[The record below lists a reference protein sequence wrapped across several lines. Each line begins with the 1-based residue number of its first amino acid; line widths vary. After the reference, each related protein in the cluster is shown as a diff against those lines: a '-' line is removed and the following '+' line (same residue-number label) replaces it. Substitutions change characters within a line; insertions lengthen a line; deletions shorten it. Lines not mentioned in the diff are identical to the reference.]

1 MKTIKSK
8 KAFEQ
13 VFSGG
18 RRANTRLVRITCMKV
33 DPSEDGKV
41 AFVAAKRLG
50 NAVYRNRCKRV
61 LREAARECGLPACGW
76 KLILFAT
83 NKTHDSNP
91 HEVGKALTGLLSRV
105 GVDSLAE

>member
-8 KAFEQ
+8 KEFEL

-18 RRANTRLVRITCMKV
+18 RRANARLVRITCLKA
-33 DPSEDGKV
+33 DDSEDGKV

-61 LREAARECGLPACGW
+61 LREAARNCGLPATGW
-76 KLILFAT
+76 KIILFAT
-83 NKTHDSNP
+83 KKTHDSNP
-91 HEVGKALTGLLSRV
+91 HAVGSSLEELLRRV
-105 GVDSLAE
+105 GAGR